1 LQVVCCGQRLLSHAG
16 GTERMFAFKG
26 CIVYS
31 LESVLFAIKLC
42 MALEVVLCLRSKAA
56 QFEMEINLT
65 ENM

>member
-1 LQVVCCGQRLLSHAG
+1 
-16 GTERMFAFKG
+16 MFAFKV

-31 LESVLFAIKLC
+31 LESVLFAVKLC
-42 MALEVVLCLRSKAA
+42 MALEVVPCLRSKAE